1 MEGRRGSPERRKG
14 RGGAATQRE
23 GRGGGGGGGPQEGQ
37 HGSPEGA
44 RGGSP
49 ERDLGR
55 GGGEEENVTKMRE
68 TTEKNNASEYE
79 GVRLGIGGK

>member
-1 MEGRRGSPERRKG
+1 MEGWRGSPERRKG
-14 RGGAATQRE
+14 RGRAATQRE

-37 HGSPEGA
+37 HGSPE
-44 RGGSP
+44 RNL
-49 ERDLGR
+49 ERDD
-55 GGGEEENVTKMRE
+55 GEEENATKMRE